1 LREASTPHFIG
12 HQKSFVSPESTT
24 MKKII
29 LPILLLIIVA
39 IASVYWFQGDMRKVS
54 DVQAAQTASSMAA
67 FIKHPAPKDIA
78 AFSFADGTGAAKD
91 LSNWKGRVVLL
102 NLWATWCGPCRKE
115 MPELAKLQKLMGSAD
130 FEVVALS
137 EDLKGIE
144 ASSKFLKE
152 TGSDNLA
159 LYLDQKATA
168 LAAIQSVGL
177 PTTLL
182 IDRNGKEVGRL
193 LGPADWASPEAQALV
208 KAVLDAK

>member
-1 LREASTPHFIG
+1 
-12 HQKSFVSPESTT
+12 
-24 MKKII
+24 MKKI

-39 IASVYWFQGDMRKVS
+39 LASVYWFQGVERKVS
-54 DVQAAQTASSMAA
+54 DGPAAAAAPASAMAA
-67 FIKHPAPKDIA
+67 FVKHPVPKEIA
-78 AFSFADGTGAAKD
+78 AFGFNDGTGVAKD
-91 LSNWKGRVVLL
+91 LSAWKGKVVLL
-102 NLWATWCGPCRKE
+102 NLWATWCAPCRKE
-115 MPELAKLQKLMGSAD
+115 MPELAKLQKLMGSPD

-137 EDLKGIE
+137 EDLKGAA
-144 ASSKFLKE
+144 ASSAFLKE
-152 TGSDNLA
+152 SGADNLA
-159 LYLDQKATA
+159 LYTDQKATA

>member
-1 LREASTPHFIG
+1 
-12 HQKSFVSPESTT
+12 

-39 IASVYWFQGDMRKVS
+39 GASVYWFQGDVRKVS
-54 DVQAAQTASSMAA
+54 DVQPALPASAMAA
-67 FIKHPAPKDIA
+67 FIKHPQPKDIA
-78 AFSFADGTGAAKD
+78 AFSFADGSGAPKD

-115 MPELAKLQKLMGSAD
+115 MPELNKLQKLLGSAD

-137 EDLKGIE
+137 EDLKGVE
-144 ASSKFLKE
+144 ASSAFLKE
-152 TGSDNLA
+152 TGADNLA
-159 LYLDQKATA
+159 LYVDPKAAA

-208 KAVLDAK
+208 KAVIDAK

>member
-1 LREASTPHFIG
+1 
-12 HQKSFVSPESTT
+12 

-39 IASVYWFQGDMRKVS
+39 GASVYWFQGDMRKVS
-54 DVQAAQTASSMAA
+54 DAQPAQTASAMAA
-67 FIKHPAPKDIA
+67 FIKHPQPKDIA
-78 AFSFADGTGAAKD
+78 AFSFADGSGTTKD

-137 EDLKGIE
+137 EDLKGLE
-144 ASSKFLKE
+144 ASATFLKE
-152 TGSDNLA
+152 AGADNLA
-159 LYLDQKATA
+159 LYIDQKAAA

-193 LGPADWASPEAQALV
+193 LGPADWSSPEAQALV
-208 KAVLDAK
+208 KAAIEEK